1 MKTTMT
7 FKETLIYLQSQ
18 GCSYHFLFEFFKL
31 GVSQQS
37 ANAQFDVHS
46 LLDLIE
52 KTGRVI
58 GGRRIKRPD
67 KRPLLQNFASHTMRV
82 QKLAHK
88 AFMIGDACYPLNWL
102 ELAQPPILIFF
113 EGDLG
118 CLKKPCISVVGTRD
132 ISPYGREIV
141 QQLVT
146 EFADQNWV
154 SVSGLAKGVDTAVHL
169 AASQRRPASTIAILA
184 NGFDYTYPHE
194 NVNLQAEMSMTQ
206 LLLSE
211 YLPSEKARRH
221 QFVMR
226 NRLVAGLSFVT
237 VVIEAAKRSGSLI
250 TANYALQNNRELYV
264 LPGRIT
270 DAPSYGCNSL
280 IQHGAIPIVSVAECV
295 ADLRELFRN
304 TGVE

>member
-31 GVSQQS
+31 GVSQQL

-67 KRPLLQNFASHTMRV
+67 KRPLLQNFASHTMLV

-102 ELAQPPILIFF
+102 ELAQPPLLIFF

-211 YLPSEKARRH
+211 YLPSE
-221 QFVMR
+221 
-226 NRLVAGLSFVT
+226 
-237 VVIEAAKRSGSLI
+237 
-250 TANYALQNNRELYV
+250 
-264 LPGRIT
+264 
-270 DAPSYGCNSL
+270 
-280 IQHGAIPIVSVAECV
+280 
-295 ADLRELFRN
+295 
-304 TGVE
+304 